1 MNDDRLKKIEQLI
14 DKKKINEAQFEL
26 SKLGEEFNKNSNY
39 LYLRGKIFYI
49 SELYYIALD
58 TLLIALEF
66 EKKDKIY
73 DLIAVIYDILG
84 NKELS
89 KRIANS
95 NSRFTS
101 LLKLH
106 VVFLISTSISLSANN
121 GKRDLLFVGIKFTL
135 FVSLNIATDNALQ
148 RSTSKPDHLPESLGE
163 ANPINSSDTPQFIK
177 PLSLISSNVLA
188 LTPLNV

>member
-1 MNDDRLKKIEQLI
+1 MNDDRLEKIEKLI

-26 SKLGEEFNKNSNY
+26 SKLAEELNKNSDY

-49 SELYYIALD
+49 NELYYIALD

-95 NSRFTS
+95 NSRLQAVSS
-101 LLKLH
+101 LKDE
-106 VVFLISTSISLSANN
+106 LS
-121 GKRDLLFVGIKFTL
+121 GI
-135 FVSLNIATDNALQ
+135 
-148 RSTSKPDHLPESLGE
+148 RLP
-163 ANPINSSDTPQFIK
+163 SSYLP
-177 PLSLISSNVLA
+177 
-188 LTPLNV
+188 